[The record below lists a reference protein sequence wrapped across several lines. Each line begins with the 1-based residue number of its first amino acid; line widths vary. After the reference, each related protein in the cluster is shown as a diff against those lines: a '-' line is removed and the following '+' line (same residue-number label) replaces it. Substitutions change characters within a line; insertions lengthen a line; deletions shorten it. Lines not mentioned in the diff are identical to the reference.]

1 MKKIVAAL
9 TADSTA
15 MNQAIFLP
23 ADYKGPNKAD
33 FTQTGKVKFLAVDDS
48 TYQPIRDKIE

>member
-9 TADSTA
+9 TANSTA